1 MLTLTPEATRAVLD
15 LVVAREPS
23 SAAGLRISPG
33 PRSTFESTWN
43 YIVEPEP
50 RPGDVVVEADRT
62 RVFVDPDAAPQL
74 EHAVLD
80 AHVDANT
87 LETRFVMRLS

>member
-15 LVVAREPS
+15 LVVARDPS
-23 SAAGLRISPG
+23 AAAGLRISPG
-33 PRSTFESTWN
+33 PPSTFEPTWD
-43 YIVEPEP
+43 YAVEREP
-50 RPGDVVVEADRT
+50 RPGDVVVEAGRT

-80 AHVDANT
+80 AHVDPNT
-87 LETRFVMRLS
+87 LETHFAVRLN

>member
-1 MLTLTPEATRAVLD
+1 MHLFGLTGGIA
-15 LVVAREPS
+15 S
-23 SAAGLRISPG
+23 GKSAIADRLS
-33 PRSTFESTWN
+33 
-43 YIVEPEP
+43 VELSAP
-50 RPGDVVVEADRT
+50 VVEADRT